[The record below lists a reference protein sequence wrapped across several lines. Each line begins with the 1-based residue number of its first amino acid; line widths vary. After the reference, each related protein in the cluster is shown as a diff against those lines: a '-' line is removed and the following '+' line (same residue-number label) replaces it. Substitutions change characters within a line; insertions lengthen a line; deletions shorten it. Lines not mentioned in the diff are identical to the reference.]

1 MEFEFRSV
9 NNAGKKNN
17 GVRSAENSVS
27 LARDLRQEGWFLVW
41 SQEKGAASNAA
52 SAQAKLGGLAS
63 KLVSSLDFLFK
74 RISLEEKMIF
84 ARHLGLMIKA
94 GFSLNKALET
104 LTRQTKNKHFA
115 VVLKDINDKVS
126 SGQSFHQSVSQHAD
140 VFSPI
145 FISMVKV
152 GEASGKLE
160 ETLKLATLH
169 LKREHTLKSKI
180 KGAMTY
186 PIVILCALT
195 LVGAIMVIFVLPQL
209 ASTFSELNVPLPLTT
224 RIIFGFV
231 NFASRFWYL
240 LIMIIASVFWGL
252 YFFIRK
258 TDKGKN
264 LINLM
269 FLRVP
274 IFSALTK
281 KLNSARFSR
290 TLGSLLA
297 GGVSLTEA
305 IKITADS
312 LTNIYYRR
320 AVLATLTEVE
330 KGQTL
335 SSLLTKSPDLF
346 PPVVTEMIAVG
357 EETGS
362 LTLILK
368 ELARFF
374 ESEVAV
380 ATKGLSSIVEPV
392 IMIVIGVVVGIFALS
407 IIQPIYSITNSL

>member
-41 SQEKGAASNAA
+41 SQEKGAASKAA
-52 SAQAKLGGLAS
+52 SPQSWLGGWGA
-63 KLVSSLDFLFK
+63 KVVSSLDFLFK

-115 VVLKDINDKVS
+115 AVLKNLSDSVA
-126 SGQSFHQSVSQHAD
+126 SGKTFHQSVLQHAD

-186 PIVILCALT
+186 PIVILCALA

-240 LIMIIASVFWGL
+240 LIVIIAATFWGL

-264 LINLM
+264 LVNLM
-269 FLRVP
+269 FLKTP
-274 IFSALTK
+274 IFSDLTK

-305 IKITADS
+305 IKITADT
-312 LTNIYYRR
+312 LTNVYYRR
-320 AVLATLTEVE
+320 AVLATLAEVE

-335 SSLLTKSPDLF
+335 SGLLTKSPDLF

-380 ATKGLSSIVEPV
+380 ATKGLSSIIEPV
-392 IMIVIGVVVGIFALS
+392 IMIVIGVVVGVFALS